1 VYDELCETWR
11 KEKEN
16 DDVQILS
23 KDFFSRLTQYVK
35 RLKEESRML
44 DEKTARGRLIAQET
58 KNAKRLSEELILL
71 RLEKLVKKTMA
82 GKQIAKEALTEK
94 EEKVHGEISAS
105 VEAHQN
111 FLKGVLSGNQSRF
124 EVKVEEK
131 KKRIVRFLREVPT
144 IIGTDMKMYGPFKP
158 EDVASLPVENA
169 RTLVKQELAVE
180 IEIKI

>member
-1 VYDELCETWR
+1 MYDELCETWQ

-16 DDVQILS
+16 DDVQMLS

-44 DEKTARGRLIAQET
+44 DKKTARGRLIAQEA
-58 KNAKRLSEELILL
+58 KNTKRLSEELIRL
-71 RLEKLVKKTMA
+71 RLEKVVKKTMA

-94 EEKVHGEISAS
+94 EEKLHREISAS

-111 FLKGVLSGNQSRF
+111 FLKGVLSGDQSRF
-124 EVKVEEK
+124 KVEVKEQ
-131 KKRIVRFLREVPT
+131 KKRIVRFLREVPA
-144 IIGTDMKMYGPFKP
+144 IIGTDMKMYGPFKS

-169 RTLVKQELAVE
+169 KTLVKQELAVE
-180 IEIKI
+180 IETEI